1 MPLEGTH
8 LGAPVSIP
16 DLAKP
21 HQEFYAHCSSGVL
34 HLQHCSE
41 CDLVRYPTTTACP
54 WCMSPE
60 YNWKPMSGKGHVY
73 SYAEIHHAI
82 QPAFREHTP
91 YALLLVELDEQK
103 DQPNE
108 YDGLRLNGNLV
119 TNNGVLAPPDLVAQI
134 GIGSRV
140 RVIMNDLGEGIA
152 LPQWVLDDSVKQ
164 PENVWRYPD

>member
-1 MPLEGTH
+1 
-8 LGAPVSIP
+8 
-16 DLAKP
+16 
-21 HQEFYAHCSSGVL
+21 
-34 HLQHCSE
+34 
-41 CDLVRYPTTTACP
+41 
-54 WCMSPE
+54 MSPE

-119 TNNGVLAPPDLVAQI
+119 TNDGVLAPPDLVAQI